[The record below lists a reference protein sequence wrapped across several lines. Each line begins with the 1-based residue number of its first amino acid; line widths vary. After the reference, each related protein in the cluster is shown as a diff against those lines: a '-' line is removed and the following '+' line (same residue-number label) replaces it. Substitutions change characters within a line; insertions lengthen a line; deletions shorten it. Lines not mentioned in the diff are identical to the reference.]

1 MVRICVYLTA
11 EMACEKA
18 RLHLKQAPHR
28 HAIAI
33 NRVGYLLIEA
43 PLIGRIKA
51 RRAFGLRFTE
61 GPAETNPSPLTSPL
75 LMTWIAVESEGLLET
90 APTCQEPAP
99 GAQSVRDKSLRES

>member
-28 HAIAI
+28 HAIAK

-43 PLIGRIKA
+43 PLICRDQSTARIWLEVYGRS
-51 RRAFGLRFTE
+51 RRDKPVAFNFSILDDFDHRRVSKDCSKRLH
-61 GPAETNPSPLTSPL
+61 PVQSQRL
-75 LMTWIAVESEGLLET
+75 
-90 APTCQEPAP
+90 APTA
-99 GAQSVRDKSLRES
+99 GA